1 MTAPA
6 PAGVPV
12 PVAVRGRDAVGAADR
27 VREAVAAG
35 VEAALAGASGPV
47 GKVHVSWV
55 AALDVAACPAA
66 FRGSGADGWGFPGWS
81 AATGAAAVGRAVLD
95 AALDGIDERR
105 GPGPP
110 PAPLEAV
117 RDWIRTAPA
126 GDGGVV
132 GWVAELRADGDAGT
146 LAALAAGAGRWVAGF
161 LRTFGWPLPADLAL
175 AAGLRPPAWRPPGV
189 AEVSVAGG
197 ADARLGRVSGA
208 GRFALVV
215 HRPGGGGDDELRD
228 RATFEATAGA
238 LTRGIAPEAVVVSS
252 GDTGERVRLAV
263 DDGVLAAGGR
273 MVVAVVE
280 QRVVALDRGF
290 DPADATPSPRCR
302 WCPHR
307 PDCPPGREAHPG
319 PENESG

>member
-1 MTAPA
+1 
-6 PAGVPV
+6 
-12 PVAVRGRDAVGAADR
+12 VGAADR
-27 VREAVAAG
+27 VRGDVAAG
-35 VEAALAGASGPV
+35 VERALAGASGPV
-47 GKVHVSWV
+47 GRVHVGWV

-66 FRGSGADGWGFPGWS
+66 FRGAGAGGWGFPGWS
-81 AATGAAAVGRAVLD
+81 AATGAAAVGRAALDGVLD
-95 AALDGIDERR
+95 AADDRR

-110 PAPLEAV
+110 PAPLEVV
-117 RDWIRTAPA
+117 RDWIRAAPA
-126 GDGGVV
+126 GGDGIG
-132 GWVAELRADGDAGT
+132 GWVADLRADGDAGT
-146 LAALAAGAGRWVAGF
+146 LAALAAGATRWIGGF

-175 AAGLRPPAWRPPGV
+175 LAGTRPPSWRPPGV
-189 AEVSVAGG
+189 AEVTVAGG

-208 GRFALVV
+208 GHFAVVV
-215 HRPGGGGDDELRD
+215 HRPGGGGDDDLRA
-228 RATFEATAGA
+228 RATYEAAAGA

-263 DDGVLAAGGR
+263 DDDVLAAGGR

-307 PDCPPGREAHPG
+307 SDCPPGTAYVEAGGGLGGAGG
-319 PENESG
+319 PTS